1 MKKTVF
7 GFTLIELM
15 ITVAII
21 SILAAV
27 AIPAYTQFIKKSRR
41 SDAKIALM
49 GLAQAQATHYTD
61 YRQYADKIGDSTD
74 SNTIRCK
81 TFCSEIKSGGKGLS
95 PDKHYTL
102 SIPQGSTS
110 GYTLTATAVGTQKDN
125 DPDCKTLTLDS
136 LNNRD
141 STPGDAEECWGKN

>member
-15 ITVAII
+15 IAVAII

-61 YRQYADKIGDSTD
+61 FRRYASNIGDSTS

-81 TFCSEIKSGGKGLS
+81 TFCSKESNKWLS
-95 PDKHYTL
+95 PDKHYRL
-102 SIPQGSTS
+102 SIGLSNG
-110 GYTLTATAVGTQKDN
+110 GYTLTATAEGAQADN
-125 DPDCKTLTLDS
+125 DPDCKTLTLTS
-136 LNNRD
+136 SNIRG
-141 STPGDAEECWGKN
+141 STGDGDTEECWGKS